1 MPWFLRMQ
9 LIIFPLILLVQIYI
23 STGLHYSV
31 KRLFPAQKRI
41 AKNILFPTLVF
52 FNLFPLLII
61 FLKLINRIPELFIL
75 NNQLQ
80 VLDFILLF
88 PYWWGLIAAVEILPY
103 FVEAD
108 LLLLAAVLTRW
119 KKKELLQKFLAWAK
133 IVITVVLMVYTGIRI
148 YYDTN
153 HVRLTQHK
161 VQIKN
166 LSESLNGL
174 KITLLGD
181 VQVDR
186 YTQSAKIEQLEKK
199 LKQAGSD
206 FLLFSGDLVTS
217 GQYFIEQGVELL
229 CDQSAVG
236 GKFACMGD
244 HDHWANPEKISTG
257 LKNCGWNFLENN
269 HQLVQYKGK
278 QILFTG
284 ITHIYSQQISAQHLA
299 SILESAPEAD
309 LKVLL
314 VHQPAPIIVEVA
326 EKYGYQ
332 LVLGGHTHGGQ
343 IRFQPLGFTLTASMF
358 ETPYYSGLY
367 QAGNTTVV
375 VTNGIGLTLA
385 PVRYH
390 AGAEINVIT
399 FSTE

>member
-9 LIIFPLILLVQIYI
+9 LIIFPLILLAQIYI
-23 STGLHYSV
+23 STGLYYSI
-31 KRLFPAQKRI
+31 KRLFPTRSKI
-41 AKNILFPTLVF
+41 SKNILFPTLIF

-75 NNQLQ
+75 HNQLQ

-108 LLLLAAVLTRW
+108 LLLLAVVLTRW
-119 KKKELLQKFLAWAK
+119 KKKELLQKILAWAK
-133 IVITVVLMVYTGIRI
+133 ILITVVLLVYTGIRI
-148 YYDTN
+148 YYDTY
-153 HVRLTQHK
+153 HVRQTQHK

-166 LSESLNGL
+166 LPEALNGM
-174 KITLLGD
+174 KITLVGD
-181 VQVDR
+181 IQVDR
-186 YTQSAKIEQLEKK
+186 YTQSAKLEPLDRR

-217 GQYFIEQGVELL
+217 GQYFIEQGAEFL
-229 CDQSAVG
+229 CSQSAVG
-236 GKFACMGD
+236 GQFACMGD
-244 HDHWANPEKISTG
+244 HDYWANPANISSR
-257 LKNCGWNFLENN
+257 LKNCGWNFLEND
-269 HQLVQYKGK
+269 HQLVQHKGK

-299 SILESAPEAD
+299 AILEQAPEAD

-314 VHQPAPIIVEVA
+314 VHQPAPVIVEVA

-343 IRFQPLGFTLTASMF
+343 IQFRPMGFTMTPSMF

-367 QAGNTTVV
+367 QVGNTTVV

-385 PVRYH
+385 PVRYR
-390 AGAEINVIT
+390 AGAEINVIKIV
-399 FSTE
+399 SR